1 LARKSFVLVV
11 VIAALALIAWSG
23 ITNYRAH
30 KAQLAEQR
38 AHQLVLTSDGSATI
52 SATGSDT
59 GNGTA
64 SGMPPNPLQGKSA
77 PNFTLED
84 TSGKKVSLADY
95 KGKAVLINFWAT
107 WCGPCKVEIPWFE
120 KLHEQ
125 YASQGFEILGVSAD
139 ELDTDD
145 KAKLAAETAE
155 VAKFATVMH
164 MNYPVLLDGDSLK
177 SYGELEVYPTSFYI
191 DRSGKVID
199 VIEGLASRDEI
210 EATIK
215 KALASGKA

>member
-11 VIAALALIAWSG
+11 VVAALALIVWSG

-30 KAQLAEQR
+30 RAELADRR
-38 AHQLVLTSDGSATI
+38 AHEIVLSPDGSA
-52 SATGSDT
+52 SAGAADS
-59 GNGTA
+59 
-64 SGMPPNPLQGKSA
+64 MPPNPLQGKTA

-84 TSGKKVSLADY
+84 TTGKKVSLSDY

-120 KLHEQ
+120 KLHDQ

-139 ELDTDD
+139 ELDMDD
-145 KAKLAAETAE
+145 KAKLATEKAE
-155 VAKFATVMH
+155 VAKFATNMH
-164 MNYPVLLDGDSLK
+164 INYPVLLDGDSLR
-177 SYGELEVYPTSFYI
+177 SYGELDAYPTSFYI

-199 VIEGLASRDEI
+199 VITGLASKDEI

-215 KALASGKA
+215 KALSSGNA